1 MTNGGCVVGA
11 CVSVP
16 RKTSSSFFSSCLHN
30 IQHTTTNI
38 NHVRPL
44 CSLCITSYV
53 EHGISCMTA
62 CGTFALVRLVSLQL
76 LKNFRVR
83 SNQIK
88 RYLYVWGQRRVGMT
102 SWNSTEWRIF
112 MDSFLL
118 LLLPLPPF
126 SSSSPRLP
134 FSDAVMDGLLMD
146 GHQQASPCHN
156 RNKLLEQGVL
166 TILVPMAN
174 CREILLRW
182 CMQCFPLYL
191 LSWLRDMSM
200 ILLNQGINRYVR
212 WLCYY
217 DVAFFVTAFRCPIL
231 VRHPDV

>member
-1 MTNGGCVVGA
+1 VVGA

-16 RKTSSSFFSSCLHN
+16 RKTSSSFFSSCL
-30 IQHTTTNI
+30 QHPTHYNK
-38 NHVRPL
+38 HQPCPSPLFFVHYVVRRTRHIVHDGVRHL
-44 CSLCITSYV
+44 CPCSVGVTSTSQELSSQVQSNQKVSLCVGAKTRRDDV
-53 EHGISCMTA
+53 MELNRMENLHGFFSSSS
-62 CGTFALVRLVSLQL
+62 FAP
-76 LKNFRVR
+76 
-83 SNQIK
+83 
-88 RYLYVWGQRRVGMT
+88 T
-102 SWNSTEWRIF
+102 
-112 MDSFLL
+112 
-118 LLLPLPPF
+118 PF

-212 WLCYY
+212 WLCY